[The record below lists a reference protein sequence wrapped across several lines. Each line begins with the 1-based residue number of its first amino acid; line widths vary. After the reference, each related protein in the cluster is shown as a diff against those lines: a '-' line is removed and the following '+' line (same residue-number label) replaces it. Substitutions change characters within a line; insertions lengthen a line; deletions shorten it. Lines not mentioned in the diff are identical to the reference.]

1 MSPEATSA
9 AQRAYE
15 EIKARVL
22 DGRLPVRSRI
32 DVEVLARD
40 LGVSSMPV
48 RQALSLLTWER
59 LVRPGK
65 HSAYE
70 VALWSET
77 ELAHLYEWRGAL
89 LALTMPVAASGPE
102 LKRIARTQVYAQAVH
117 EVMRL
122 IEAGANAELRRAAIN
137 ADERLWAAR
146 QVETQILGEVE
157 AEFATLVAAIA
168 DRSRRV
174 STLMKAYTRRRVQHA
189 GALRAHVVLKAV
201 PNNGAHG

>member
-15 EIKARVL
+15 EIKVRVL
-22 DGRLPVRSRI
+22 DGRLPVRTRI

-89 LALTMPVAASGPE
+89 LALAMPVAASGPE

-146 QVETQILGEVE
+146 QVETEILGDVE
-157 AEFATLVAAIA
+157 AEFTTLVAALA
-168 DRSRRV
+168 DRSRRA

>member
-15 EIKARVL
+15 EIKQRVL
-22 DGRLPVRSRI
+22 DGRLPVRTRI

-89 LALTMPVAASGPE
+89 LVLTMPVAASGPE
-102 LKRIARTQVYAQAVH
+102 LKRIARTQVYPQAVH

-122 IEAGANAELRRAAIN
+122 IEAGANAELRRAALN
-137 ADERLWAAR
+137 ADQRLWAAR
-146 QVETQILGEVE
+146 QVETEILGDVE

>member
-22 DGRLPVRSRI
+22 DGRLPVRTRI
-32 DVEVLARD
+32 DIEILARD

-48 RQALSLLTWER
+48 RQALSMLTWER

-70 VALWSET
+70 VALWSEL

-89 LALTMPVAASGPE
+89 LVMTLPVASSGPE
-102 LKRIARTQVYAQAVH
+102 LKSIARTQVYSRAVT

-122 IEAGANAELRRAAIN
+122 LEAGGNTELRRAAMN

-146 QVETQILGEVE
+146 NVEPEVLGDVD
-157 AEFATLVAAIA
+157 AEFSNLVAALA
-168 DRSRRV
+168 DRSRRAT
-174 STLMKAYTRRRVQHA
+174 TLLKAYTRRRVLSA
-189 GALRAHVVLKAV
+189 GALRARVVLNAL
-201 PNNGAHG
+201 PSNGSPI

>member
-9 AQRAYE
+9 ALRAYE

-22 DGRLPVRSRI
+22 DGRLPVRTRI
-32 DVEVLARD
+32 DVEVLARE

-65 HSAYE
+65 RSAYE

-89 LALTMPVAASGPE
+89 LALALPTSASGPE
-102 LKRIARTQVYAQAVH
+102 LKRIRRTHAYERAVH
-117 EVMRL
+117 EAMRL
-122 IEAGANAELRRAAIN
+122 IEAGANSELRRAAMN
-137 ADERLWAAR
+137 ADDRLWAAR
-146 QVETQILGEVE
+146 QVEREILGDVE
-157 AEFATLVAAIA
+157 SEFATLIEALAE
-168 DRSRRV
+168 RSRRA
-174 STLMKAYTRRRVQHA
+174 STLVKAYTRRRIQHA
-189 GALRAHVVLKAV
+189 GALRARVVINAL
-201 PNNGAHG
+201 PNNGAQG